1 VAEGTSSQLKAQVG
15 TGSLDVRL
23 PDGEQR
29 SQAQA
34 VLAGTLEGP
43 VQLGADP
50 LTLSVLLAT
59 PAAATDVNRLLPRST
74 RTRLSSG
81 KR

>member
-1 VAEGTSSQLKAQVG
+1 V
-15 TGSLDVRL
+15 
-23 PDGEQR
+23 
-29 SQAQA
+29 A

-59 PAAATDVNRLLPRST
+59 PADATDVGRLLPRST